1 MTSLSSIET
10 LAVNGVTYYLPKTTD
25 DLSTL
30 IESSRSTGR
39 PISLRGSGHSFP
51 LIPDTEATDACLY
64 VLMSYFDAVSFD
76 DAKQQ
81 VTVGGGCHLGLDP
94 YDPTGR
100 STLENSLF
108 YQLFQHGWAIPE
120 MGGIT
125 HQTVGGFLST
135 GSSGGSLIY
144 SFDDMLVSLSILTA
158 ENPPQLR
165 TFSVDDADPSG
176 FLAAGIALGLFGFI
190 VSATFRCV
198 DTFNIEG
205 SETISTVDNCAIDL
219 FGSGPNDLKSWMQKT
234 EYTRLIWWPQESVQK
249 MVVWQA
255 KQISPVS
262 GFQPRP
268 YQEVP
273 AIFGSNIPASVAADM
288 IYSAIGNWPDW
299 FTDTF
304 NNSPESRLFADL
316 ISSQFYPMIL
326 PALLSIFVPVDDP
339 ATGPQQFRDY
349 WWSGLCMDNQMND
362 KLMPVKFTELWIP
375 IDKAPE
381 VMNELLDF
389 YGQSGQNTDNTGSF
403 CVELYGAKGG
413 KFWLGPSYGSDVIR
427 IDVFWFANTPKDP
440 VATLFQRYWDRF
452 AKYDFRC
459 HWGKYLPSTIA
470 GQSGAAY
477 LQSQYP
483 HCAAWARLRQQLDP
497 DNVFLTPYWK
507 AHLAL

>member
-1 MTSLSSIET
+1 MSSPSSIET
-10 LAVNGVTYYLPKTTD
+10 LAVNGVTYYLPKTVD
-25 DLSTL
+25 DLSAL
-30 IESSRSTGR
+30 IATARSENR

-64 VLMSYFDAVSFD
+64 VLMAYFDSVSFD
-76 DAKQQ
+76 DAKKQ

-144 SFDDMLVSLSILTA
+144 SFDEMLVSLTVMTA
-158 ENPPQLR
+158 ENPPRLR
-165 TFSVDDADPSG
+165 TFSVDDADPDG
-176 FLAAGIALGLFGFI
+176 FYAAGIGLGLFGFI
-190 VSATFRCV
+190 VSATFQCV

-205 SETISTVDNCAIDL
+205 TETISTVANCAIDL
-219 FGSGPNDLKSWMQKT
+219 FASGQNDLRSFMQKT
-234 EYTRLIWWPQESVQK
+234 EYTRLIWWPQEYVQK
-249 MVVWQA
+249 TVVWQA
-255 KQISPVS
+255 KQIAPVS
-262 GFQPRP
+262 GFQPKP

-273 AIFGSNIPASVAADM
+273 SIFGSNIPASVAADM

-299 FTDTF
+299 FTDVF
-304 NNSPESRLFADL
+304 NNSEESRLFADL

-339 ATGPQQFRDY
+339 KTGPQQFQDY

-375 IDKAPE
+375 IERTAE

-389 YGQSGQNTDNTGSF
+389 FGKSGQNTRNTGSF
-403 CVELYGAKGG
+403 CLELYGAKAG
-413 KFWLGPSYGSDVIR
+413 KFWLGPAFSTDVIR
-427 IDVFWFANTPKDP
+427 IDVFWFANTSRDP
-440 VATLFQRYWDRF
+440 VTTLFQHYWDRF
-452 AKYDFRC
+452 AQYDFRC
-459 HWGKYLPSTIA
+459 HWGKYLPTSVT
-470 GQSGAAY
+470 GESGAAY
-477 LQSQYP
+477 LQRQYP
-483 HCAAWARLRQQLDP
+483 KWSAWNALRQQYDP
-497 DNVFLTPYWK
+497 DNVFVTPYWK
-507 AHLAL
+507 SRLAL